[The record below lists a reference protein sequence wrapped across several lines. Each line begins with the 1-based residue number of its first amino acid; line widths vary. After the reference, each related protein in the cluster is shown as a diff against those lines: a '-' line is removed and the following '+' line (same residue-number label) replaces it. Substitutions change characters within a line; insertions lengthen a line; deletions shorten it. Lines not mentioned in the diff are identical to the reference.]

1 MATLSDIDRQNIQ
14 DVFAAFDTDRDQ
26 RLDFHELSNAMRAL
40 GFEPSKREVL
50 DLISRYDPVSK
61 RYISLNEFQQEMTRL
76 IADRDPLDEVRRAF
90 YMFSPDGSGIT
101 VEALRNVTKD
111 LGEAISEEELRAMI
125 SEFDLD
131 EDGRISLDEFI
142 RICTK

>member
-1 MATLSDIDRQNIQ
+1 MSTLSDVDRQNIQ
-14 DVFAAFDTDRDQ
+14 DVFLVFDTDKDG

-40 GFEPSKREVL
+40 GFEPTKREVL
-50 DLISRYDPVSK
+50 DLLTRFDPVSK
-61 RYISLNEFQQEMTRL
+61 RYISSAEFQQEMSRL
-76 IADRDPLDEVRRAF
+76 IAARDPLDEIRRAF
-90 YMFSPDGSGIT
+90 YMFSPDGNGIT
-101 VEALRNVTKD
+101 LDALRTVTKD
-111 LGEAISEEELRAMI
+111 LGEAISEDELRAMI